1 MAIKSANVTARV
13 QPEIKQQAEAIL
25 ANIGLPVSV
34 LIDTLYR
41 QIIMTGGVPYSLSVP
56 QIPTRD
62 SMTEAQ
68 FNAMMEKGYQQ
79 AKNGQTMTFIVL
91 AFSELIH
98 VFNIR
103 NNKESIFKIGIG
115 GNKQLFWAIGASA
128 MLMLV
133 ILAIPV
139 LRAIF
144 SIPVLPMDR
153 IVETIALVIA
163 PVVIVEIF
171 KLLKINTSKDE

>member
-1 MAIKSANVTARV
+1 MRQRNNKRIVLQPAIQCDILHKERQVLIMAIKSANVTARV

-56 QIPTRD
+56 QLPTRD

-79 AKNGQTMTFIVL
+79 AKNGQTIPVDE
-91 AFSELIH
+91 AFAQ
-98 VFNIR
+98 IR
-103 NNKESIFKIGIG
+103 NG
-115 GNKQLFWAIGASA
+115 L
-128 MLMLV
+128 
-133 ILAIPV
+133 
-139 LRAIF
+139 
-144 SIPVLPMDR
+144 
-153 IVETIALVIA
+153 
-163 PVVIVEIF
+163 
-171 KLLKINTSKDE
+171 

>member
-1 MAIKSANVTARV
+1 MRQRNNRRIVLQPAIQCGILHKERQVLIMAIKSANVTARV

-79 AKNGQTMTFIVL
+79 AKNGQ
-91 AFSELIH
+91 
-98 VFNIR
+98 
-103 NNKESIFKIGIG
+103 
-115 GNKQLFWAIGASA
+115 
-128 MLMLV
+128 
-133 ILAIPV
+133 AIPV
-139 LRAIF
+139 
-144 SIPVLPMDR
+144 
-153 IVETIALVIA
+153 
-163 PVVIVEIF
+163 
-171 KLLKINTSKDE
+171 DEAFAQIRNGL